1 MAEYCPGSETRS
13 EADESLTV
21 LLVNLAGLLAGGV
34 VTRLGTRVW
43 ARRIEAGQAIFRAET
58 AATPVTEIAGPSQ
71 PVHVALRFPS
81 PGDPVR
87 G

>member
-43 ARRIEAGQAIFRAET
+43 ARRIEAGQAIFRAENRRQARDRDRRSLPT
-58 AATPVTEIAGPSQ
+58 RPCGAQVPLT
-71 PVHVALRFPS
+71 RR
-81 PGDPVR
+81 PG
-87 G
+87 